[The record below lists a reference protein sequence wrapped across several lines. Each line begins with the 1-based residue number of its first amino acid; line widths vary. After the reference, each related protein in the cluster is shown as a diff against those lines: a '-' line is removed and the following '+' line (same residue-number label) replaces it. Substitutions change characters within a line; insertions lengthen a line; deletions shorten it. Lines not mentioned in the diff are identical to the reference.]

1 MKRFSALLGLGFLFG
16 GILAAAIGGPK
27 VQNKSDAQQVFEPGS
42 GPGTGQKFLA
52 RMEGQWTVE
61 KTIFPRNPEAKPSRT
76 PGSCTQKMI
85 MEGRF
90 LQSDFTFQSGE
101 KTTTGTGVIGFEAAS
116 GIFTSTW
123 FDSRQTKM
131 SIRRSK
137 TVFDGEKIILYGVE
151 WPEAKETRKSKT
163 ISAFG
168 KDGKTIRHQQFSL
181 APDGSER
188 LVMQMDLIRK

>member
-1 MKRFSALLGLGFLFG
+1 MKQFPGLLGLCLLFSGFL
-16 GILAAAIGGPK
+16 AVAIGGPK
-27 VQNKSDAQQVFEPGS
+27 VQNKSDAQKAFEPGS

-52 RMEGQWTVE
+52 RMEGEWTVE
-61 KTIFPRNPEAKPSRT
+61 KTIFPRT
-76 PGSCTQKMI
+76 PGAKASKIPGTCNQKMI
-85 MEGRF
+85 MDGRF

-137 TVFDGEKIILYGVE
+137 IPFDGEKIILYGAE
-151 WPEAKETRKSKT
+151 WPDAKEIRKSKT

-168 KDGKTIRHQQFSL
+168 KDGKAIRHQQFSL

-188 LVMQMDLIRK
+188 LVMQMDLFRK